1 MASAVLEGGP
11 PMPAPNDPLS
21 PSLLAR
27 ATRIALVAPIVLVVL
42 AAAACGESS
51 ARPGTCGNGILEP
64 GEECES
70 FELRGQT
77 CDALGL
83 SVGQLRCTAECKLD
97 TSGCGGVCGDG
108 VVQAGEACDGANL
121 NGATCASIF
130 GDGSE
135 GTLGCASDCRSL
147 LTDTCR
153 GTAPQGAF
161 TACVPGSSTCPAP
174 TACVETASGAF
185 CIEQCDLAQAGTC
198 GADRYCEDV
207 GGVGACAS
215 VPAAGM
221 ACTERS
227 GCRDGGLSCIPT
239 FSGKTGPIATCAP
252 ACPASEVGKGQGSC
266 AAGAS
271 CVAVAGGPLDI
282 QELTACTAA
291 TEAVDCDVAAG
302 YRCSSV
308 TIAGAAA
315 MRCARPYG
323 QCAPVTPLYR
333 FDGSPATDAFLC
345 DRTQPTRGPAKC
357 GLVSTQPLVNPAR
370 VECVEHFTGVADIGV
385 CVAFCDAAVIGT
397 GSAAASG
404 PDGSCGD
411 GATCKAPAAAEYFIP
426 QADVVIGC
434 TDQDRSACAPQF
446 DRCLDLGRGLECA
459 RAVKICVPN

>member
-1 MASAVLEGGP
+1 ML
-11 PMPAPNDPLS
+11 APNHQLS
-21 PSLLAR
+21 PSVLAR
-27 ATRIALVAPIVLVVL
+27 ATARVALVAPIVLLVL
-42 AAAACGESS
+42 ASTAACGESS

-70 FELRGQT
+70 FDLRGQT

-83 SVGQLRCTAECKLD
+83 SVGQLRCNAECKLD

-108 VVQAGEACDGANL
+108 VVQAGEACDGSNL

-153 GTAPQGAF
+153 GTAPQGAL
-161 TACVPGSSTCPAP
+161 TACVPGSSTCPTP
-174 TACVETASGAF
+174 TTCVETASGAF
-185 CIEQCDLAQAGTC
+185 CIERCDLAQAGTC
-198 GADRYCEDV
+198 GANRYCEDV

-227 GCRDGGLSCIPT
+227 GCRDAGLTCIPT

-252 ACPASEVGKGQGSC
+252 ACPASEVGTGQGSC
-266 AAGAS
+266 TAGAS
-271 CVAVAGGPLDI
+271 CVAVAGGPLDV
-282 QELTACTAA
+282 QELVVCTAA
-291 TEAVDCDVAAG
+291 TEATDCDVAAG

-308 TIAGAAA
+308 TVAGAAA

-345 DRTQPTRGPAKC
+345 DRTQPTRGPSKC
-357 GLVSTQPLVNPAR
+357 GLVSTRPLVNPAR
-370 VECVEHFTGVADIGV
+370 VECVEHFTGLADIGV
-385 CVAFCDAAVIGT
+385 CVAFCDGAVLGT
-397 GSAAASG
+397 GSTAPGG

-411 GATCKAPAAAEYFIP
+411 GATCKAPAAPEYFIP

-434 TDQDRSACAPQF
+434 TDQDRSACGAQF